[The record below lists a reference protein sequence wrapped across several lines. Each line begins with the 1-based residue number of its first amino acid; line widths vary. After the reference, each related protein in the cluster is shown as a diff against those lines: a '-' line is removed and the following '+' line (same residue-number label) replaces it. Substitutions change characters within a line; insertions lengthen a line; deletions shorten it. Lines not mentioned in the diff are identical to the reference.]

1 MRDLKYID
9 LVSGYA
15 VRVPWHS
22 IRQDTLDWIGD
33 IMRVVDRGGYGPLYC
48 GYEIQRIEE
57 DDDGRHTRQW
67 VIRKPGQS
75 TAMTLALA
83 MKSRP
88 GAALWRYLKDD
99 EAQPPAAP
107 WLLSIRDIEQTM
119 DAEDVKCL
127 QEAAQRAAW
136 AWIFEIWRAQ
146 GA

>member
-1 MRDLKYID
+1 MKWLNHIVLPGGYIQRSSQHEVKDSILDQIMPVMRAVDDCEVRDL
-9 LVSGYA
+9 
-15 VRVPWHS
+15 
-22 IRQDTLDWIGD
+22 IGN
-33 IMRVVDRGGYGPLYC
+33 
-48 GYEIQRIEE
+48 YEIQRIEE

-99 EAQPPAAP
+99 ESQPPAAP
-107 WLLSIRDIEQTM
+107 WLLSIRDIEQPL
-119 DAEDVKCL
+119 DAEDVKWL
-127 QEAAQRAAW
+127 QEAAQRTAW

-146 GA
+146 GV